1 VIRAVT
7 AMLRAMGIATT
18 WLAVACGPRPAP
30 GGITAADA
38 IVHVNSN
45 VRDAQLFID
54 DRLIASLDALRGG
67 VALDPGVHRLEL
79 RRDHYFSSYL
89 ELRLA
94 RAERKTVTLDMFAI
108 LP

>member
-1 VIRAVT
+1 VTRAAISVV
-7 AMLRAMGIATT
+7 AAMGVATS
-18 WLAVACGPRPAP
+18 WLAAACGPRPAP
-30 GGITAADA
+30 GSVTAVDA

-94 RAERKTVTLDMFAI
+94 RAERRTVTLDMFAI